1 MDLATFEAIVSGTA
15 LGIVTLFWA
24 QAAVEKIRVTLG
36 E

>member
-24 QAAVEKIRVTLG
+24 QAAVEWLKSGTR
-36 E
+36 